1 MSKKFLKIIVWL
13 LGVAGIFMLMYIS
26 AFKTTDFRYLNEDKV
41 LEYSFE
47 DLQKAT
53 VVNTGVQFEEEKGVS
68 EEDGAFFV
76 VKLEHAFQIDGI
88 DIELDDCS
96 EERTSKI
103 YYSIDSKE
111 MVPDQWWEFGVKKGK
126 TTVKVDSPSK
136 IAYLRFDFTEKAG
149 DYFVLSKVTVN
160 VAKTVRT
167 KFYVFTVLTEILFT
181 IACAVYFGRG
191 RIRDWVNSS
200 EKRSAIYNECDQIIS
215 LALSDFKARFSGSYL
230 GIVWGI
236 LQPLSTILLFWFV
249 FQVGFR
255 SGAITGYPF
264 ILWLSAGMIPW
275 NYFYDSWFGGTGSF
289 TNYGYIV
296 KKVVFKIEYLPLV
309 KVLSSTILNM
319 IFNVILVCIYSIY
332 GHFMG
337 VHIIDMLYYSFC
349 IFVLSLGLSFITA
362 TLNVF
367 IKDVGQFMGIALQ
380 VLMWLTPMMWQYTMI
395 PDRLSWIY
403 KFNPLHYII
412 NGYRESLIQGYFF
425 YHQWKQMIY
434 FWVVSLTILFF
445 GMRLMHK
452 LKDQFAD
459 VL

>member
-1 MSKKFLKIIVWL
+1 
-13 LGVAGIFMLMYIS
+13 
-26 AFKTTDFRYLNEDKV
+26 
-41 LEYSFE
+41 
-47 DLQKAT
+47 
-53 VVNTGVQFEEEKGVS
+53 
-68 EEDGAFFV
+68 
-76 VKLEHAFQIDGI
+76 
-88 DIELDDCS
+88 
-96 EERTSKI
+96 
-103 YYSIDSKE
+103 
-111 MVPDQWWEFGVKKGK
+111 
-126 TTVKVDSPSK
+126 
-136 IAYLRFDFTEKAG
+136 
-149 DYFVLSKVTVN
+149 
-160 VAKTVRT
+160 
-167 KFYVFTVLTEILFT
+167 
-181 IACAVYFGRG
+181 
-191 RIRDWVNSS
+191 
-200 EKRSAIYNECDQIIS
+200 
-215 LALSDFKARFSGSYL
+215 
-230 GIVWGI
+230 
-236 LQPLSTILLFWFV
+236 
-249 FQVGFR
+249 
-255 SGAITGYPF
+255 
-264 ILWLSAGMIPW
+264 MIPW

>member
-1 MSKKFLKIIVWL
+1 LSKKFLKIIVWL

-111 MVPDQWWEFGVKKGK
+111 MVPDQWWEFDVKKGK

-149 DYFVLSKVTVN
+149 DYFVPSKVTVN

-167 KFYVFTVLTEILFT
+167 KFYVFTVLTAILST

-289 TNYGYIV
+289 TNY
-296 KKVVFKIEYLPLV
+296 
-309 KVLSSTILNM
+309 
-319 IFNVILVCIYSIY
+319 
-332 GHFMG
+332 
-337 VHIIDMLYYSFC
+337 
-349 IFVLSLGLSFITA
+349 
-362 TLNVF
+362 
-367 IKDVGQFMGIALQ
+367 
-380 VLMWLTPMMWQYTMI
+380 
-395 PDRLSWIY
+395 
-403 KFNPLHYII
+403 
-412 NGYRESLIQGYFF
+412 
-425 YHQWKQMIY
+425 
-434 FWVVSLTILFF
+434 
-445 GMRLMHK
+445 
-452 LKDQFAD
+452 
-459 VL
+459 